1 MFSLSIHHLV
11 VNNVLA
17 FLNSVV
23 MKMRIDMSHHYTY
36 VISCNY
42 DPYNNNEIAQNVSNY
57 NIFMD
62 FIKFQNLIKSLN

>member
-23 MKMRIDMSHHYTY
+23 MKMRINMSHHYTY
-36 VISCNY
+36 VISYNY
-42 DPYNNNEIAQNVSNY
+42 DPYNNNEIA
-57 NIFMD
+57 
-62 FIKFQNLIKSLN
+62 